1 MLVGP
6 STAFLASFPGLQSP
20 NAVEG
25 LVKLVRRVTSG
36 GRLEVWHFR
45 WTAVLC
51 MHGAINH
58 ASRRPPDVIL
68 RTSFT
73 RPSTTLGDRRPG
85 NEATAFLASPGTNFD
100 VDVGGWGHWSM
111 LYKTSILVF
120 RVREHPQTQHYYKV
134 QRLLLCMRH
143 NILCTCVI
151 RYTYDA
157 YFMLVSILWIEGFFF
172 FACIVTHLANQN
184 VFSPCRLLGHSRPG
198 EIQQYA
204 SLVLPPGSCM
214 HPGTHIDTY
223 STRRVDKNGWLE

>member
-51 MHGAINH
+51 MHGAISH
-58 ASRRPPDVIL
+58 ASRRPPDIIL

-73 RPSTTLGDRRPG
+73 RPSTTLGDWRPG

-134 QRLLLCMRH
+134 QRLLSCMRH
-143 NILCTCVI
+143 I
-151 RYTYDA
+151 YTMHMCNKVHLWCLLYA
-157 YFMLVSILWIEGFFF
+157 GVHFMNWGVFF

-223 STRRVDKNGWLE
+223 STRRVHKNGWLE